1 MMDLDQQIQV
11 LLQDAPNDP
20 EMRQITEM
28 FAPILKQFA
37 SKLGHLHYYVA
48 QTLDQNWVSVTLS
61 HRTQPNV
68 EKNVL
73 YAFSTLQ
80 DVSLDLYPQ
89 DTENL
94 VAVPIRVIDLLF
106 QFFALNLADSIIF
119 FDIPGNIINGVE
131 VSRMEM
137 EQALLDRR
145 NRLPPDVA

>member
-1 MMDLDQQIQV
+1 MTDLDQQIQV

-20 EMRQITEM
+20 EMRQITEK
-28 FAPILKQFA
+28 FAPVLKQFA
-37 SKLGHLHYYVA
+37 SKLGHLHYYVV
-48 QTLDQNWVSVTLS
+48 QTLDQSWVSVTLS
-61 HRTQPNV
+61 HRTQPSV

-80 DVSLDLYPQ
+80 DVSVDLYSQ

-94 VAVPIRVIDLLF
+94 VAVPMPVIALLF

-119 FDIPGNIINGVE
+119 FDVSGDISSGVE
-131 VSRMEM
+131 VSRMEI
-137 EQALLDRR
+137 EQALRDAL